1 MIAAPHQMTPQHGR
15 PRHVMMTTDTVG
27 GVWVY
32 AMALARQLLQA
43 GMRVTLVTV
52 GPRPQAGKYD
62 AMQALPHGAEIV
74 VTNLALEWLD
84 PEGNDVTRA
93 RAELL
98 RIADRVAPD
107 IVHLNSFRE
116 GAFPWP
122 CPAVVVAHSCVLSWW
137 RAAHHDMPSEAR
149 WSLYGD
155 AVAAGLNAADAW
167 AAPSAAFRDTIA
179 ALYRPAVEGRVIHNG
194 IDCFPE
200 TAAADKQPLIL
211 ASGRVWDGGKNLA
224 ALAEIAADL
233 PWPVAIAGPGMP
245 ESSEPGAQ
253 PVQWLGEIEHD
264 DLLDRMQ
271 RAAIYAA
278 PAHYEPF
285 GLGILEAAAAGCALV
300 LSDIASLRELWHGA
314 CLHVPAGD
322 SERLRDALRQ
332 LCSDDALRLRLQREA
347 TIRARRYSIERTAA
361 AYLALYRSVL
371 APADARG
378 IAAAEEVRA

>member
-1 MIAAPHQMTPQHGR
+1 
-15 PRHVMMTTDTVG
+15 
-27 GVWVY
+27 
-32 AMALARQLLQA
+32 
-43 GMRVTLVTV
+43 
-52 GPRPQAGKYD
+52 
-62 AMQALPHGAEIV
+62 
-74 VTNLALEWLD
+74 
-84 PEGNDVTRA
+84 
-93 RAELL
+93 
-98 RIADRVAPD
+98 
-107 IVHLNSFRE
+107 
-116 GAFPWP
+116 
-122 CPAVVVAHSCVLSWW
+122 
-137 RAAHHDMPSEAR
+137 MPSEAR

-167 AAPSAAFRDTIA
+167 VAPSAAFRDTIA

-245 ESSEPGAQ
+245 ESGEPGAQ

-300 LSDIASLRELWHGA
+300 LSDIASLRELWQGA

-371 APADARG
+371 VPADKRG